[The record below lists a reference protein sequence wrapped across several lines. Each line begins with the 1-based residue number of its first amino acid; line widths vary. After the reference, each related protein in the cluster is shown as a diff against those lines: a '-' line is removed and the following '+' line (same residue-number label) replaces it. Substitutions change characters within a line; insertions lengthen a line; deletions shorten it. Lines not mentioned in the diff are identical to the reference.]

1 MNSKL
6 YLDNMKAKKKND
18 EYLHSM
24 MGDLIEYSFILAK
37 KGKYFE
43 KDAFNLDKDE
53 SDMDKLFSNGKL
65 SILKEDT
72 DILPKGTIVI
82 DSSINDGIV
91 EFGSIFFAIKPDNTV
106 EIRKDSIEDFDTV
119 GMSYIYSVTDADI
132 ILSKEDIRLNT
143 NCFGMKN
150 DIRDV
155 NISRKYKNIG
165 RSYTNHLGNK
175 DLKDKYL
182 NTIKM
187 IRTNI
192 YRANGIQTCLARTI
206 R

>member
-43 KDAFNLDKDE
+43 KDVFNLDKDE

-106 EIRKDSIEDFDTV
+106 EIRKDSIEGFDTV
-119 GMSYIYSVTDADI
+119 GMSYTYSVTDADI
-132 ILSKEDIRLNT
+132 IPSKEDIRLNT

>member
-106 EIRKDSIEDFDTV
+106 EIRKDSIEDFDTI
-119 GMSYIYSVTDADI
+119 GMSYTYSVTDADI
-132 ILSKEDIRLNT
+132 IPSKEDIRLNT

>member
-119 GMSYIYSVTDADI
+119 GMSYTYSVTDADI
-132 ILSKEDIRLNT
+132 IPSKEDIRLNT

>member
-106 EIRKDSIEDFDTV
+106 EIRKDSIEGFDTV
-119 GMSYIYSVTDADI
+119 GMSYTYSVTDADI
-132 ILSKEDIRLNT
+132 IPSKEDIRLNT